1 MSKLWTWFGA
11 TIIFCAFFI
20 TYQPA
25 CGQTIADTLEFEE
38 IEVVATRIQ
47 QPLSYQP
54 TNVEVVDSSRLS
66 LLGMQSVGEVLTA
79 HSSIHIK
86 EYGPGG
92 MATASQR
99 GLSSEQIQVLWE
111 GIPINSSTLGQTDL
125 SLLPASFFSDIQVS
139 SGTPSTAFGG
149 GSLSGAL
156 YLGSDW
162 KGGNF
167 IKTEQGIGSYGHW
180 QSSLQGRYQSNGW
193 LVSVRGLYDYADND
207 YSYYNRAYNEDRK
220 RQHNRTKRYNMMATV
235 GKVQDDSRWKSTFW
249 LAGSDNQI
257 PGSVLKTNSQARQ
270 VDKSARWLSTYRH
283 NWTNTEWKLKNYLSR
298 TALNYFDPEID
309 TRSFTTTRRW
319 LVSSDL
325 KHSFNDHLLLKGEL
339 SGELTGV
346 DTPNYNSLKTRQQF
360 SVLTNPEIILF
371 NRRLRLYPAL
381 RLDAYNDFGTV
392 LSPSLG
398 ANYELIANDLFLR
411 GQLSRDFN
419 PPTFNALYWGQ
430 GGNPNLK
437 AEYSRSA
444 EVGLTVKPHLWLGFE
459 SIKVTAYYNNIE
471 NGIRWHPNAGGVF
484 TPSNVSRMLGRGV
497 ETQTEHQWYLPY
509 HMQLQLSQSLSF
521 NRTEVSDRRSTNDA
535 AVGSQVRYVPQWK
548 YNGALALRKGIFTAL
563 LRYRW
568 ISRRYVT
575 ETEDMNSSLDP
586 YGVVDARLQ
595 LQKKFQNVVVEAR
608 AGMNNILSEDYEILQ
623 WYAMPQRNYTF
634 SLTATYQF

>member
-1 MSKLWTWFGA
+1 MTKLWIWPGTA
-11 TIIFCAFFI
+11 LIFCALLLI
-20 TYQPA
+20 QQPTY
-25 CGQTIADTLEFEE
+25 GQTVSDTLQFEE
-38 IEVVATRIQ
+38 IEVVATRIR
-47 QPLSYQP
+47 QPLDYQP
-54 TNVEVVDSSRLS
+54 TNVEVIDSLRTS
-66 LLGMQSVGEVLTA
+66 LLQMQSVAELLTA
-79 HSSIHIK
+79 HSSLHIK
-86 EYGPGG
+86 AYGPGG

-444 EVGLTVKPHLWLGFE
+444 EVGLTVKPHL
-459 SIKVTAYYNNIE
+459 
-471 NGIRWHPNAGGVF
+471 
-484 TPSNVSRMLGRGV
+484 
-497 ETQTEHQWYLPY
+497 
-509 HMQLQLSQSLSF
+509 
-521 NRTEVSDRRSTNDA
+521 
-535 AVGSQVRYVPQWK
+535 
-548 YNGALALRKGIFTAL
+548 
-563 LRYRW
+563 
-568 ISRRYVT
+568 
-575 ETEDMNSSLDP
+575 
-586 YGVVDARLQ
+586 
-595 LQKKFQNVVVEAR
+595 
-608 AGMNNILSEDYEILQ
+608 
-623 WYAMPQRNYTF
+623 
-634 SLTATYQF
+634 

>member
-1 MSKLWTWFGA
+1 
-11 TIIFCAFFI
+11 
-20 TYQPA
+20 
-25 CGQTIADTLEFEE
+25 
-38 IEVVATRIQ
+38 
-47 QPLSYQP
+47 
-54 TNVEVVDSSRLS
+54 
-66 LLGMQSVGEVLTA
+66 
-79 HSSIHIK
+79 
-86 EYGPGG
+86 
-92 MATASQR
+92 
-99 GLSSEQIQVLWE
+99 
-111 GIPINSSTLGQTDL
+111 
-125 SLLPASFFSDIQVS
+125 
-139 SGTPSTAFGG
+139 
-149 GSLSGAL
+149 
-156 YLGSDW
+156 
-162 KGGNF
+162 
-167 IKTEQGIGSYGHW
+167 
-180 QSSLQGRYQSNGW
+180 
-193 LVSVRGLYDYADND
+193 
-207 YSYYNRAYNEDRK
+207 
-220 RQHNRTKRYNMMATV
+220 
-235 GKVQDDSRWKSTFW
+235 
-249 LAGSDNQI
+249 
-257 PGSVLKTNSQARQ
+257 
-270 VDKSARWLSTYRH
+270 
-283 NWTNTEWKLKNYLSR
+283 
-298 TALNYFDPEID
+298 
-309 TRSFTTTRRW
+309 W

-437 AEYSRSA
+437 AECSRSA

-459 SIKVTAYYNNIE
+459 SIKVTAYYNNID
-471 NGIRWHPNAGGVF
+471 NGIRWHPNACGVF
-484 TPSNVSRMLGRGV
+484 TPSNGSRMLGRGR

-575 ETEDMNSSLDP
+575 ET
-586 YGVVDARLQ
+586 
-595 LQKKFQNVVVEAR
+595 
-608 AGMNNILSEDYEILQ
+608 
-623 WYAMPQRNYTF
+623 
-634 SLTATYQF
+634 